1 MTDEQLD
8 LTARTTLRRHR
19 ERGSH
24 ELPVIEDTLDEAIV
38 CHVGFAL
45 DGAPWVVPMLHARDG
60 DQLYLHGAVGNHLLR
75 SLATGVQACATATLI
90 DGLVLA
96 RSAFH
101 HSANY
106 RSVMVFGEARLVD
119 DIEEKRAALDV
130 LVDRVLPGRAA
141 DSRPGS
147 LSELERT
154 MVVALPISEASAKI
168 RTGPPVD
175 DEEDLDSPFWAGVLP
190 VRLVAGT
197 PIPAD
202 DLPDGAEVPGYVSH
216 PRRPGLRDGSGV
228 AR

>member
-1 MTDEQLD
+1 MTDRQLD
-8 LTARTTLRRHR
+8 PTSRTTLRRHR

-24 ELPVIEDTLDEAIV
+24 ELRVVEDVLDEAMV

-45 DGAPWVVPMLHARDG
+45 DGSPWVVPMLHGRAG

-75 SLATGVQACATATLI
+75 ALASGVQACATATLI

-106 RSVMVFGEARLVD
+106 RSVMVFGEARLVHD
-119 DIEEKRAALDV
+119 HEEKRAALDV

-147 LSELERT
+147 LREMEQT
-154 MVVALPISEASAKI
+154 MVVALGITEASAKI

-175 DEEDLDSPFWAGVLP
+175 DEDDLDSPFWAGVLP
-190 VRLVAGT
+190 IRLVSGT
-197 PIPAD
+197 PVPAD
-202 DLPDGAEVPGYVSH
+202 DLPAGVEVPDYVRR
-216 PRRPGLRDGSGV
+216 PRRPGLGD
-228 AR
+228 

>member
-1 MTDEQLD
+1 MTDRQLD
-8 LTARTTLRRHR
+8 PTARTTLRRHR

-24 ELPVIEDTLDEAIV
+24 DLRVVEDILDEAMV

-75 SLATGVQACATATLI
+75 SLASGVEACATATLI

-96 RSAFH
+96 RSALH

-106 RSVMVFGEARLVD
+106 RSVMVFGRARLVSD
-119 DIEEKRAALDV
+119 HEEKRRALDV
-130 LVDRVLPGRAA
+130 IVDRVLPGRAA

-147 LSELERT
+147 FREVEQT
-154 MVVALPISEASAKI
+154 MVVSLELTEASAKI

-175 DEEDLDSPFWAGVLP
+175 DEDDLDAPFWAGVLP
-190 VRLVAGT
+190 IRVVAGT
-197 PIPAD
+197 PVPAD
-202 DLPDGAEVPGYVSH
+202 DLPDGVEVPDYVSR
-216 PRRPGLRDGSGV
+216 PRRPGLGD
-228 AR
+228 